1 MSVGRG
7 LGKDTEGMFWG
18 TAFLDRIYSILTKSG
33 LIQLALSSLVISYEI
48 SHRYVNVTFLVNLS
62 LAITNGIVKVPVMP
76 RFCFLVIGY
85 II

>member
-33 LIQLALSSLVISYEI
+33 LIQLAFIRL
-48 SHRYVNVTFLVNLS
+48 
-62 LAITNGIVKVPVMP
+62 
-76 RFCFLVIGY
+76 IGLGWAVGTRLRQARQSAWEESV
-85 II
+85 